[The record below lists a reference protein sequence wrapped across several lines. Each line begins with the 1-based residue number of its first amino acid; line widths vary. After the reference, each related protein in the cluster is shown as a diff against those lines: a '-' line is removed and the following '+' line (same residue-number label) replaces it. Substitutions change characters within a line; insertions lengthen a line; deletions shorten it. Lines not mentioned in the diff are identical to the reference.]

1 MSLLGRLRTALK
13 PQQCTI
19 PNPQY
24 LPDTSDPTDEKILH
38 FICPCRACGKEVVKR
53 GDGHS
58 YALLASEIAREESQ
72 DLKRFFEL
80 YNSRRWE
87 DLNQIKRFEG
97 AFNAAILYAV
107 QCTGGI
113 TVLLV
118 RSPVE
123 LFEDDSLLDA
133 VVLDEIGASAI
144 NGMHLT
150 FKGL

>member
-1 MSLLGRLRTALK
+1 MSLLDRLRTALR

-24 LPDTSDPTDEKILH
+24 MPDVIDPTDGNILQ
-38 FICPCRACGKEVVKR
+38 FMSPCRACGKEVVKL

-58 YALLASEIAREESQ
+58 YTLLASEIAREESK
-72 DLKRFFEL
+72 DLKHFFQL
-80 YNSRRWE
+80 YDGRRWA

-97 AFNAAILYAV
+97 AFNAALLYAV
-107 QCTGGI
+107 QCSGGI

-123 LFEDDSLLDA
+123 LFDDDSLLNA
-133 VVLDEIGASAI
+133 VVLDEAEASAI
-144 NGMHLT
+144 DTLHLT
-150 FKGL
+150 FKSL